1 MLRIVKLLVIA
12 GPPSAG
18 KTSLTKQI
26 IRTLKNEL
34 LISYLKIDVVKAY
47 EDIELKKEF
56 NIKTK
61 KIYSGDL
68 CPDHASVMVL
78 GDAIDWAEANGT
90 DLFIVES
97 AGLCLRC
104 SPYLNQGLGI
114 IVLSS
119 IAGIHAP
126 EKMGSMVT
134 LADIAVV
141 TKIDLVSQAEREVL
155 IQKIREVHPDLLLFE
170 TNALQ
175 GTSLQRL
182 YERIRSSEEINK
194 DDLFLKGSPPLGT
207 CTICIGK
214 KEIGWKNHFGVI
226 KKLDG
231 QMAEYLYRGE

>member
-1 MLRIVKLLVIA
+1 MKLLVIA
-12 GPPSAG
+12 GPPSVG

-26 IRTLKNEL
+26 IKRFQKE
-34 LISYLKIDVVKAY
+34 IKIAYLKIDVVKAF
-47 EDIELKKEF
+47 EDIELSKEF
-56 NIKTK
+56 HILTK
-61 KIYSGDL
+61 KVYSGDL
-68 CPDHASVMVL
+68 CPDHAGVMIM
-78 GDAIDWAEANGT
+78 GDAIEWAENNAA
-90 DLFIVES
+90 DLFIIES

-119 IAGIHAP
+119 IAGINTP
-126 EKMGSMVT
+126 EKMGAMVS

-141 TKIDLVSQAEREVL
+141 TKIDLISQAEREVL
-155 IQKIREVHPDLLLFE
+155 IQKIKEVHPKIILLE

-182 YERIRSSEEINK
+182 YDLIEKSPPIDKET
-194 DDLFLKGSPPLGT
+194 LFLKGSPPLGT

-214 KEIGWKNHFGVI
+214 KEIGWKHHFGVV

-231 QMAEYLYRGE
+231 LAADYLYRGE